1 LGHRGEAIQ
10 EGQRRE
16 REQTIESVEQ
26 FGGLITQHGVPSKR
40 QHPSKGM
47 DMRFVTMMFAC
58 LIGFAALAGCVPTT
72 AQGCPPGTPWVAA
85 DYANGKWVPAHCLG
99 QPAQ

>member
-1 LGHRGEAIQ
+1 
-10 EGQRRE
+10 
-16 REQTIESVEQ
+16 
-26 FGGLITQHGVPSKR
+26 
-40 QHPSKGM
+40 
-47 DMRFVTMMFAC
+47 MRFVTMMFAC